1 MKTNFVYQNSAEP
14 RSYSTLGQLVDLL
27 STNLLPQTMEHRSC
41 IVNDIKQEM
50 FVNTDNNIIA
60 TVLNNLLN
68 ITITNSQNNSIHVSA
83 KLFGNIIL
91 VHVKNNDKSL
101 DQAITQ
107 SLKQIQPMAEKLGG
121 CVAVTHNKLKGTT
134 VAFTFNN
141 NKMEAA

>member
-1 MKTNFVYQNSAEP
+1 MKTHNSAEA

-27 STNLLPQTMEHRSC
+27 SINLLPQTAEHRNR

-50 FVNTDNNIIA
+50 FVNTDKNILA

-68 ITITNSQNNSIHVSA
+68 ITIANSQNNSIHVSA

-91 VHVKNNDKSL
+91 VHVKNNDNSL

-121 CVAVTHNKLKGTT
+121 CVAVTHNKIKGTT

-141 NKMEAA
+141 NQMIAA

>member
-1 MKTNFVYQNSAEP
+1 MKTNSVFLTSTEP

-27 STNLLPQTMEHRSC
+27 SINLQSKTVEHRSL

-50 FVNTDNNIIA
+50 FVNTDKNILA
-60 TVLNNLLN
+60 TVLNNLLS
-68 ITITNSQNNSIHVSA
+68 ITIANSQNNSIHVSA

-91 VHVKNNDKSL
+91 VHVKNNDISL

-141 NKMEAA
+141 NQMVAA